1 MYDDNGDFF
10 GNLWRAKRA
19 GKFVGIFL
27 AREARREFFGHVII
41 PAREARR
48 KMLGTD
54 GLKSIELGVNLR

>member
-1 MYDDNGDFF
+1 MYDDNGDFWESMAREARREICGF
-10 GNLWRAKRA
+10 
-19 GKFVGIFL
+19 FL